1 MRKSVWLLLFGTFL
15 AFYFASAG
23 GRLYIND
30 SYVKLGTA
38 RSFVDHGRLDIPGQS
53 ALTARSPKDG
63 LEYSKF
69 GVLHSIL
76 FLPATT
82 AGKALTETGIVP
94 MEMRGPVDTALA
106 SAGGPIFTALTVLL
120 FFLWAREV
128 GGDEK
133 RALAA
138 AILLGT
144 ATMIWPYSKRGWS
157 EIPQMALLTGAAFA
171 LALAR
176 SRGGYRKIFLAG
188 LLLGASVSLRIT
200 GALLLPIFA
209 IPLLPPF
216 RRGGGAAVRSV
227 AILAAGALLWIIPF
241 VFGYNWIRFGD
252 PVSLYRWRAGGFT
265 TPFLTGLYGL
275 VASPGES
282 LFLYSPILA
291 AGAVLLF
298 RLRKSRGD
306 LFVIALLVPA
316 AFIILYAPWWFHA
329 YTWGPR
335 FLLPAIPFLAL
346 PLLFFRIRGGRLR
359 RTLLVLL
366 VIFSVAMQFL
376 GTAVHLGDLP
386 ELEKPLV
393 RHQLLPPD
401 RQLTRRDTWFH
412 PLRTRP
418 VSHLLVLGESAG
430 LIDGRRGPIE
440 PDLWPFTLRS
450 MLGVPLRVTL
460 PIEIVLLLIT
470 ACGFVLLF
478 RRLRRDE

>member
-1 MRKSVWLLLFGTFL
+1 MRKSVPLLLFGTFL
-15 AFYFASAG
+15 ALYFASAG

-30 SYVKLGTA
+30 SYVKLRTA
-38 RSFVDHGRLDIPGQS
+38 RSFIDQGRLDIPGQG

-76 FLPATT
+76 FLPAT
-82 AGKALTETGIVP
+82 AVGKALTATGLVP
-94 MEMRGPVDTALA
+94 EKMRGPVDTALA
-106 SAGGPIFTALTVLL
+106 STGGPIFTALTVLL
-120 FFLWAREV
+120 FFLWAREI

-138 AILLGT
+138 AILLGA

-157 EIPQMALLTGAAFA
+157 ETPQMALLTGAALA

-176 SRGGYRKIFLAG
+176 SRGGNRKVFLAG

-200 GALLLPIFA
+200 GALLLPLFA

-216 RRGGGAAVRSV
+216 QRGGAAIRSV
-227 AILAAGALLWIIPF
+227 AILTAGALLWIVPF

-252 PVSLYRWRAGGFT
+252 PVSLYRWRVGGFT

-306 LFVIALLVPA
+306 LFLIALLVPA
-316 AFIILYAPWWFHA
+316 ALILLYAPWWFHA

-366 VIFSVAMQFL
+366 VVFSVAMQLL
-376 GTAVHLGDLP
+376 GGIVHLGDLP

-401 RQLTRRDTWFH
+401 QELTRRDTWLH

-430 LIDGRRGPIE
+430 LLDGRRERIE
-440 PDLWPFTLRS
+440 PDLWPFTLRY

-460 PIEIVLLLIT
+460 PIEIVLVLI
-470 ACGFVLLF
+470 AAGGFILLF
-478 RRLRRDE
+478 RRLKREN